1 MKPTRAAL
9 YARVSTTNH
18 GQDVGLQ
25 IDELRAVAA
34 HRGLTLVHEYV
45 DEGVSGATTSRP
57 SFDAMMKAAQAG
69 KFEHLLVWKL
79 DRLGRSLPHL
89 LNSLDLLAGWGV
101 SFCSV
106 RDPGIDTAS
115 AHGRLLLQ
123 LLAVFASYERELI
136 KERVTAGVRRAQAA
150 GRHVGRPRVVVPVDA
165 AVALLGDGR
174 GLREVAGMLHVD
186 RNVLRDRLRETGRW
200 PPTPGR
206 VETPISA
213 WVDGV
218 G

>member
-9 YARVSTTNH
+9 YARCSTGH
-18 GQDVGLQ
+18 QEVGLQ
-25 IDELRAVAA
+25 VDELRAVAA
-34 HRGLTLVHEYV
+34 HRGLNLVAEFV

-57 SFDAMMKAAQAG
+57 NFDAMMKAAQAG

-136 KERVTAGVRRAQAA
+136 KERVTSGWVWSDHPDLA
-150 GRHVGRPRVVVPVDA
+150 GRTSKA
-165 AVALLGDGR
+165 Y
-174 GLREVAGMLHVD
+174 E
-186 RNVLRDRLRETGRW
+186 EEW
-200 PPTPGR
+200 
-206 VETPISA
+206 
-213 WVDGV
+213 
-218 G
+218 

>member
-1 MKPTRAAL
+1 MPTGSR
-9 YARVSTTNH
+9 RPGTKTSGSNP
-18 GQDVGLQ
+18 GRGLVA
-25 IDELRAVAA
+25 ELRAVAA
-34 HRGLTLVHEYV
+34 QRGLDIVAEYI

-57 SFDAMMKAAQAG
+57 SFDAMMRAAQEG

-106 RDPGIDTAS
+106 REPGIDTTS

-123 LLAVFASYERELI
+123 LLAVFASHERELI

-150 GRHVGRPRVVVPVDA
+150 GRHVGRPRASSPSP
-165 AVALLGDGR
+165 
-174 GLREVAGMLHVD
+174 
-186 RNVLRDRLRETGRW
+186 GRW
-200 PPTPGR
+200 APPSGASPSCSNPWRWPLSAAWPTPI
-206 VETPISA
+206 P
-213 WVDGV
+213 
-218 G
+218 